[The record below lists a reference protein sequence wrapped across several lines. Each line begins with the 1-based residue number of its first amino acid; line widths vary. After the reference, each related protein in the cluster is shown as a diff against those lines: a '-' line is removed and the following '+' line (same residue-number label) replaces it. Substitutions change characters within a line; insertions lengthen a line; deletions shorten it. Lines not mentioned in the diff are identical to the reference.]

1 MPENSSPGHL
11 HSPLCVSHVPA
22 GSLLGLEL
30 QVASSTHVNSVQGL
44 HKVSILKAI
53 FIKIDNGYVYILS
66 QASSLQNS
74 LHLQAPVG
82 KHSPLSLQLVESASG
97 VGVPQLNFAA

>member
-1 MPENSSPGHL
+1 MPENSSPGHTQ
-11 HSPLCVSHVPA
+11 SPLSLLHVPL
-22 GSLLGLEL
+22 GSLSCLEL

-82 KHSPLSLQLVESASG
+82 KHSPLSVQLVELAPG
-97 VGVPQLNFAA
+97 VGVPQLNFSV